1 MNGPLF
7 REKLLLS
14 NTCICGFS
22 LEWVKSKIYRHFIY
36 VNIFLGDL
44 TDDEKRP
51 KKKRKRIKK
60 NKDGSGSGSDD
71 EEKASGSGSGSGDEK
86 ESPTKGGRKDIR
98 KIIKDKK
105 LTKSTKTA
113 QQSETDRRKRIADK
127 QALFNELVEIKE
139 NAVVEALPLDIHPDS
154 KEILLTVAPSL
165 CRKLKPHQAR
175 GKFILGLFLGLFM
188 KSLKKQNTFLYNF
201 KMSKISFNY

>member
-1 MNGPLF
+1 M
-7 REKLLLS
+7 
-14 NTCICGFS
+14 
-22 LEWVKSKIYRHFIY
+22 
-36 VNIFLGDL
+36 
-44 TDDEKRP
+44 
-51 KKKRKRIKK
+51 
-60 NKDGSGSGSDD
+60 
-71 EEKASGSGSGSGDEK
+71 
-86 ESPTKGGRKDIR
+86 
-98 KIIKDKK
+98 
-105 LTKSTKTA
+105 
-113 QQSETDRRKRIADK
+113 
-127 QALFNELVEIKE
+127 EIKE